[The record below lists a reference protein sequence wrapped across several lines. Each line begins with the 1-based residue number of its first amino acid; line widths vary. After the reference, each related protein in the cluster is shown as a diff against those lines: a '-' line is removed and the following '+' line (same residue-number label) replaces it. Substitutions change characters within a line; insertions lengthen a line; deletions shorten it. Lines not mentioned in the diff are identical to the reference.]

1 LRGRGRRVRCNTMDA
16 ARPRRHPLM
25 IVLLPL
31 VLGLASGCG
40 SSTSKTTTSKTAPV
54 GVARV
59 NPHYGAPGA
68 HIRFLR
74 PTQGSTVAQ
83 SVHVN
88 VAVTGFMLDPRDL
101 DKAPEKGKGIV
112 LFSMDGGK
120 YDTGHYA
127 GANGKLAVRLGIA
140 GKYSPAVTPTITYS
154 RLPPGEHTLV
164 ASLANTDLSDTG
176 VHARV
181 VFKVR

>member
-1 LRGRGRRVRCNTMDA
+1 
-16 ARPRRHPLM
+16 M

-31 VLGLASGCG
+31 VLGLASSCG

-74 PTQGSTVAQ
+74 PTQGSTVPQ

-88 VAVTGFMLDPRDL
+88 VAVTGFMLDQRDL
-101 DKAPEKGKGIV
+101 DKAPQKGKGIV
-112 LFSMDGGK
+112 LFSIDGGK
-120 YDTGHYA
+120 YDTAQYA

-140 GKYSPAVTPTITYS
+140 GRYSPAVTPTITYT
-154 RLPPGEHTLV
+154 RLPPGKYVLV
-164 ASLANTDLSDTG
+164 ASLANNDLSDTG
-176 VHARV
+176 VDARV

>member
-1 LRGRGRRVRCNTMDA
+1 MDA
-16 ARPRRHPLM
+16 ARLRRHSLR

-40 SSTSKTTTSKTAPV
+40 STTNKTTTSKTGPA

-68 HIRFLR
+68 RIRFLS
-74 PTQGSTVAQ
+74 PAQGAIVTQ

-88 VAVTGFMLDPRDL
+88 VAVTGFALDPRHL

-120 YDTGHYA
+120 YDTAHYA

-154 RLPPGEHTLV
+154 RLPPGVHTLV
-164 ASLANTDLSDTG
+164 ASLANTDLSSTG
-176 VHARV
+176 VRARV

>member
-1 LRGRGRRVRCNTMDA
+1 MDA

-31 VLGLASGCG
+31 VFGLAGGCG
-40 SSTSKTTTSKTAPV
+40 SSTRKSTTSTTTPV

-83 SVHVN
+83 PVHVN
-88 VAVTGFMLDPRDL
+88 VAVTGFMLDPREL
-101 DKAPEKGKGIV
+101 DKAPQKGKGIV

-120 YDTGHYA
+120 YDTAHYA

-154 RLPPGEHTLV
+154 QLPPGKHTLA
-164 ASLANTDLSDTG
+164 ASLANNDLSDTG

-181 VFKVR
+181 VFRVR

>member
-1 LRGRGRRVRCNTMDA
+1 MNP
-16 ARPRRHPLM
+16 ARARRHPLM
-25 IVLLPL
+25 IILLPL
-31 VLGLASGCG
+31 ALGLACGCG
-40 SSTSKTTTSKTAPV
+40 SGTSKTTTSKTGPG

-88 VAVTGFMLDPRDL
+88 VVVTGFMLDPRDL
-101 DKAPEKGKGIV
+101 DKAPKKGKGIV

-120 YDTGHYA
+120 YDTARYA
-127 GANGKLAVRLGIA
+127 GANGMLAVRLGIA

-154 RLPPGEHTLV
+154 RLPPGKHTLV

-181 VFKVR
+181 VFKIR